1 MNLASVDLNLLVVF
15 EALYQTRNVTAAGR
29 RLNRAQPSVSNALA
43 RLRILLNDPLFVR
56 SGGAM
61 APTPRAHQLMPQI
74 QQVLEQIHLALAPP
88 ARFDPATAGQRRFTL
103 AAGDYAD
110 ILLLPVIIS
119 RLRQTAPGIDIR
131 VSRLD
136 RHNIYRQLDRGE
148 VDIALGGHLSGAES
162 HYVRTLF
169 EEHLVCIA
177 SRSHPQLADGRWDL
191 ARYLSLPHG
200 LYAPADDGSARG
212 LVDRRLAEI
221 GGQRRVAV
229 TFSHIAALPAVVAD
243 SDLIATL
250 AARAARHFSDPQRV
264 RILPLPDEL
273 AIAPFPIELIAGR
286 QAQRDPALIWLC
298 ELIGQLSFASSPR

>member
-56 SGGAM
+56 SGGGM
-61 APTPRAHQLMPQI
+61 SPTPRAHQLMPQI

-110 ILLLPVIIS
+110 ILLLPTLIS

-212 LVDRRLAEI
+212 LVDRRGERGVLA
-221 GGQRRVAV
+221 
-229 TFSHIAALPAVVAD
+229 P
-243 SDLIATL
+243 
-250 AARAARHFSDPQRV
+250 ARHFSDPQRV

-298 ELIGQLSFASSPR
+298 ELVGQLSFDSSPR